1 MEETATKGFVR
12 SNPRLSLCGL
22 NCGLCPMNLSG
33 RCSGCSAGSQSRRIA
48 KHSVER
54 GGVEYGFRCDH
65 YTHIDAF
72 DSFIMR
78 CGCRRNNRPLLL
90 LSGRSYNHNS
100 GLRLSKK
107 ISRTASK
114 IKSGDM
120 RGGFAIFFRRES
132 HFLEEK
138 YLPCTICGQSFRR
151 KLKQIVVGVAVAGE
165 LTPPSTNV
173 ILRFP
178 RTRAFHP
185 WQSRLSRSCG
195 SPSRCGP
202 ACR

>member
-138 YLPCTICGQSFRR
+138 YLPCTICGRSFPKKTQANCGRGGRR
-151 KLKQIVVGVAVAGE
+151 RRIRR
-165 LTPPSTNV
+165 
-173 ILRFP
+173 ILRFRP
-178 RTRAFHP
+178 AGET
-185 WQSRLSRSCG
+185 QDVDKVNRLPER
-195 SPSRCGP
+195 
-202 ACR
+202 